1 MKRLTLIV
9 ALTSFAVLGGVLA
22 PATARASDPP
32 AKGSFRAEL
41 DIQIVDLEKK
51 LVSLA
56 EAIPA
61 DKYAWRPGQGVR
73 STGEVFAH
81 VAQSNYTLPSLL
93 GVKMPDGIGNDM
105 EKKYTK
111 KEEIVAALKQ
121 SFQHLRSAVSGLADA
136 DLVKP
141 VKLFQRESSV
151 LGTYFLAT
159 GHLHEHLGQSIA
171 YARTAGVV
179 PPWTAEREAKQK
191 QE

>member
-1 MKRLTLIV
+1 MKNLTLML
-9 ALTSFAVLGGVLA
+9 ALTSLAVFAGALA
-22 PATARASDPP
+22 PATARASEMP
-32 AKGSFRAEL
+32 AKGGFRAEL
-41 DIQIVDLEKK
+41 DIQIADLEKK

-61 DKYAWRPGQGVR
+61 AKYAWRPGQGVR

-93 GVKMPDGIGNDM
+93 GVKVPDGIGNDM

-111 KEEIVAALKQ
+111 KEEIVPALKQ
-121 SFQHLRSAVSGLADA
+121 SFQHLRSAVSGLTDA
-136 DLVKP
+136 DLARP

-151 LGTYFLAT
+151 LGTYFLAM

-179 PPWTAEREAKQK
+179 PPWTAEREAKQR